1 MPPGSHIILL
11 STSLCNSS
19 NITPNYLLYVT
30 SKGAIEQ
37 MVRILAKDLGTK
49 GINVNCISPGPTATD
64 LFFQGKSEELVNR
77 IASANSFGRIGKP
90 EEIAKAVAYFA
101 GEGSSWVN
109 GQILR
114 VNGGMTVGT

>member
-1 MPPGSHIILL
+1 MPSGSHIVLL
-11 STSLCNSS
+11 STSLCNVST
-19 NITPNYLLYVT
+19 ITPNYLLYVT

-37 MVRILAKDLGTK
+37 MVRVLAKDLGTK

-64 LFFQGKSEELVNR
+64 LFFQGKSEELVDR
-77 IASANSFGRIGKP
+77 IASWNPFGRIGKP
-90 EEIAKAVAYFA
+90 EEIAKAVAYLA